1 MKQLTLHAGVRYQLA
16 RTRLRDRWDEAADSE
31 RGEVG
36 SWMIVA
42 AGLAAAAVGIVATVG
57 PWLQEQA
64 DAITG
69 NGAGAG
75 D

>member
-1 MKQLTLHAGVRYQLA
+1 MNHLTLHAGVRYQLL
-16 RTRLRDRWDEAADSE
+16 RSRLKDRWDTAAQDE

-42 AGLAAAAVGIVATVG
+42 AGLAAAAVVIVGILG
-57 PWLQEQA
+57 PWLEDQA
-64 DAITG
+64 NAITG
-69 NGAGAG
+69 QGAGG